1 MYLQN
6 HSAPPEDHE
15 ELTTE
20 LFEPQRPPAEE
31 YTRTGSHDHHQAALD
46 SYDTGVTQLPVTG
59 QDSVDFDH

>member
-20 LFEPQRPPAEE
+20 LFEAQPPAED
-31 YTRTGSHDHHQAALD
+31 YTRIGGHNHHQAALD

>member
-1 MYLQN
+1 MYLQS

-20 LFEPQRPPAEE
+20 LFGPQPPAED
-31 YTRTGSHDHHQAALD
+31 YTRIGSHHQAALD
-46 SYDTGVTQLPVTG
+46 SYDPGVTQLPVAS